1 MALRLDRLIQ
11 LILVGERSGGTFEE
25 PTRTPTWGRLLRYDV
40 ESDITE
46 AGDRPS
52 GLAKVAIRY
61 RESLSTRI
69 SFPGAWTPTTTA
81 DHLKWDRYTSLAGDV
96 QDSFAVDGVVFIL
109 LETSQLLEQDRRR
122 YVVLFGQA
130 NKAVG

>member
-11 LILVGERSGGTFEE
+11 LILVGERSGSTFEE

-40 ESDITE
+40 DSDITA

-61 RESLSTRI
+61 RESLSTRT
-69 SFPGAWTPTTTA
+69 SFPGEWTPTTA
-81 DHLKWDRYTSLAGDV
+81 D
-96 QDSFAVDGVVFIL
+96 
-109 LETSQLLEQDRRR
+109 ERRE
-122 YVVLFGQA
+122 
-130 NKAVG
+130 